1 MAYDAAATWSE
12 HIDTALECFIDM
24 FLSIVGELVDGQKM
38 CIKHFMGMMSISSIV
53 GSHAKDLPT

>member
-12 HIDTALECFIDM
+12 HIDTALECFIDT
-24 FLSIVGELVDGQKM
+24 FLSIDVELVHGQTM
-38 CIKHFMGMMSISSIV
+38 CIKHFMGMMSISIIV